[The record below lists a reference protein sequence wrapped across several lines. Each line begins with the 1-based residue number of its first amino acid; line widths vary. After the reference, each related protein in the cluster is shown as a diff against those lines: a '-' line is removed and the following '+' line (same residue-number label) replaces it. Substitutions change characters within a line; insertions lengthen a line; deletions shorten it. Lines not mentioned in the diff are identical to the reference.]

1 MTGITHQMPSPAAD
15 RIRNLQETALK
26 TYSLT
31 AVAVTLI
38 AASAWPLAGAAQSG
52 AANYPDKAV
61 EVLVGYQL
69 GGPTDLTA
77 RVVANKLQAYLGQPF
92 IIENRPG
99 AGSNIASEQLAGA
112 APDGYTLMVAASQM
126 TWNSVLYR
134 HVKFDP
140 VKSFAPVSKIMTA
153 PAVLVVAPNL
163 GVNSLAQLVAKA
175 KAQPGRLSFASSGNG
190 TTPHLGGELFKAQA
204 GIDLILTFPHRGA
217 GPGAQRRVGGQ
228 VDMSFQ
234 TALSAVPHIKDG
246 KLKAL
251 AVTAEERLPQ
261 LPDVPTMKEA
271 GVPGVDIASW
281 TGSCP
286 AGTPPDIIAKLNEAV
301 RRALRSQTS
310 DACSK
315 SRPPPSSV
323 APRKTSRARSAT
335 RSTAA
340 EPSPR
345 QPT

>member
-1 MTGITHQMPSPAAD
+1 M
-15 RIRNLQETALK
+15 K

-52 AANYPDKAV
+52 VANYPDKAV
-61 EVLVGYQL
+61 KVLVGYQP

-204 GIDLILTFPHRGA
+204 GIDLTHIPYRGA
-217 GPGAQRRVGGQ
+217 GPALNDVLAGQ

-281 TGSCP
+281 NGMLAP

-301 RRALRSQTS
+301 RRALREPDVRRVFEEQ
-310 DACSK
+310 A
-315 SRPPPSSV
+315 
-323 APRKTSRARSAT
+323 AT
-335 RSTAA
+335 VIGSTAEDFTREIRHEIDRGRA
-340 EPSPR
+340 FAKAANLKID
-345 QPT
+345 